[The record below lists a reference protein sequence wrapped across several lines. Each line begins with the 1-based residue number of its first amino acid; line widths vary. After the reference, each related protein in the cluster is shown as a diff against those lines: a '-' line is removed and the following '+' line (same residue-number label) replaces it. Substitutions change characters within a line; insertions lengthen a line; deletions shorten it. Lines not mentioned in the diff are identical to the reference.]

1 MSDVMERPSKTQ
13 RLPSSSQ
20 QVKMMVGK
28 LPAEEREVL
37 LLVCVEGMSYQDA
50 AHELGISTVAVKD
63 RLLRARL
70 ELIRKLD
77 L

>member
-1 MSDVMERPSKTQ
+1 
-13 RLPSSSQ
+13 
-20 QVKMMVGK
+20 MMVGK